1 MPALLRVG
9 VIGAT
14 GQGGYGHGLDRA
26 FVEVPGTSIVA
37 VADHDQAAGRKKA
50 AQLGLKTAY
59 ADYRKMLADE
69 KLDIVCIGPRWLTR
83 RVEMVEAVAA
93 AGCHIYC
100 EKPFA
105 PDLVSADRMQ
115 RACKRA
121 RVKLAMAHQW
131 RAMPPIRQAM
141 SELKAGR
148 YGRLLR
154 ASTRPK
160 DDHRGGGEE
169 LLVHGTHWFDLLI
182 AMAGTPRWSSGH
194 IQVGRRDA
202 TRKDR
207 TDATEPVGP
216 ITGDSIS
223 ALWGF
228 DNGVR
233 GYFESTAHLAVRG
246 KSNFD
251 NLYGVF
257 LECERAAIHFRQ
269 PGDAWVY
276 PAPKV
281 LPDHKQLAWHKITVP
296 GWHTDADGKPRNVRR
311 TWVGYGNSV
320 LAGDLVQAIRNDR
333 EPLSGLDHAMAI
345 TEMVQG
351 VYASHFSEG
360 RRMKIPLGQRQHPLE
375 G

>member
-1 MPALLRVG
+1 VSQALRIG

-14 GQGGYGHGLDRA
+14 GQGGYGHGLDSA
-26 FVEVPGTSIVA
+26 FRQVPGTTIVA
-37 VADHDQAAGRKKA
+37 VADPNREAGQKKA
-50 AQLGLKTAY
+50 RELGAENSHT
-59 ADYRKMLADE
+59 DFRRMLDNE
-69 KLDIVCIGPRWLTR
+69 QLDIVCIGPRWLTH
-83 RVEMVEAVAA
+83 RVEMVEAAA
-93 AGCHIYC
+93 EAGCHIYC

-105 PDLVSADRMQ
+105 ADLVSADRMHS
-115 RACKRA
+115 ACRQAK
-121 RVKLAMAHQW
+121 VKLAMAHQW
-131 RAMPPIRQAM
+131 RAMPPIRRALQDIA
-141 SELKAGR
+141 AGR
-148 YGRLLR
+148 HGRLLR

-182 AMAGTPRWSSGH
+182 TMAGQPRWASAH
-194 IQVGRRDA
+194 IQVGHRDA
-202 TRKDR
+202 TARDR

-228 DNGVR
+228 RDGVR
-233 GYFESTAHLAVRG
+233 GYFESTAHLSVRG

-281 LPDHKQLAWHKITVP
+281 LPDHKHLSWKKIVIP
-296 GWHTDADGKPRNVRR
+296 GWHTDEDGKPRDVRR
-311 TWVGYGNSV
+311 TWIAHGNTV
-320 LAGDLVQAIRNDR
+320 LARDLFDAIREDR
-333 EPLSGLDHAMAI
+333 EPLSGLQNAMSI

-351 VYASHFSEG
+351 AYASHFAAG
-360 RRMKIPLGQRQHPLE
+360 RRLPIPLTDRKHPLE

>member
-1 MPALLRVG
+1 MARPLRIG

-14 GQGGYGHGLDRA
+14 GRGGYGHGLDRA
-26 FVEVPGTSIVA
+26 FQDVPGTTIVA
-37 VADHDQAAGRKKA
+37 VADHDRAAGQKKA
-50 AQLGLKTAY
+50 RELG
-59 ADYRKMLADE
+59 ADGCHADFRKMLSTE
-69 KLDIVCIGPRWLTR
+69 KLDIVCIGPRWLTH
-83 RVEMVEAVAA
+83 RVEMVEAAA
-93 AGCHIYC
+93 ASGCHIYC

-105 PDLVSADRMQ
+105 PDLVSADRMRVAC
-115 RACKRA
+115 RAA
-121 RVKLAMAHQW
+121 NVKLAMAHQW
-131 RAMPPIRQAM
+131 RAMPPIRQAIQDII
-141 SELKAGR
+141 AGR
-148 YGRLLR
+148 HGRLLR

-182 AMAGTPRWSSGH
+182 TMAGRPRWASGH
-194 IQVGRRDA
+194 IQVGHRDA
-202 TRKDR
+202 TVKDR

-228 DNGVR
+228 ADGVR
-233 GYFESTAHLAVRG
+233 GYFESTANLAVRG

-257 LECERAAIHFRQ
+257 LECEKAAIHFRQ
-269 PGDAWVY
+269 PGDAWIY

-281 LPDHKQLAWHKITVP
+281 LPDQKHLAWQRITIP
-296 GWHTDADGKPRNVRR
+296 GWHTDKNGQPRDVRR
-311 TWVGYGNSV
+311 TWIRHGNTV
-320 LAGDLVQAIRNDR
+320 LATDLVEAIRQNR

-351 VYASHFSEG
+351 VYASHFARG
-360 RRMKIPLGQRQHPLE
+360 LRLPIPLIDRRHPL
-375 G
+375 GA